1 VAFRLAVGEK
11 FFDQLR
17 SIARSRFFERAG
29 SGFDHVGKG
38 EESGFWRLGSRSRV
52 AEGGF
57 VDGGNI
63 LVSQAKDFTTRAGI
77 FFMLEGALIKVPDE
91 GSAMVLADG
100 FANSAGETMVSGKS
114 ESFFDVGQDDETT
127 HGGGEVGVRVRIG
140 GVKVFCEVLCF
151 ADFADVMV
159 KGHGS
164 AGAGVG

>member
-1 VAFRLAVGEK
+1 MACRLAVGEK

-38 EESGFWRLGSRSRV
+38 KESGFWRLGSRSRV

-57 VDGGNI
+57 VYGGNI
-63 LVSQAKDFTTRAGI
+63 LVSQAKDFTTCAGI
-77 FFMLEGALIKVPDE
+77 FFVLEGALIEVPDE
-91 GSAMVLADG
+91 RGAMVFADG
-100 FANSAGETMVSGKS
+100 FANSAGETMVSG
-114 ESFFDVGQDDETT
+114 ECEPLFDVSQDDETT

-151 ADFADVMV
+151 ANFTDVVV